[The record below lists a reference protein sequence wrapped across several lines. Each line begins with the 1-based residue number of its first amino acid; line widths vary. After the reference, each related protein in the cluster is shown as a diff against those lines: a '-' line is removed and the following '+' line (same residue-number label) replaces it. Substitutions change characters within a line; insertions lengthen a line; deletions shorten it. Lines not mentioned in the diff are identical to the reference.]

1 MKDYEDLR
9 FTDDF
14 MFCKI
19 LQENED
25 LCKEVDNLV
34 LKDGTERVFIC
45 AGGDRDDVSED
56 MKHFIDYIVG
66 DEAGSDLTSRIDDKV
81 REAIEKRLWRKEYMT
96 YKEQMD
102 QEFKKGLEQGIKIF
116 IEDKIED
123 GVSEDD
129 ILRKLE
135 KRFILT
141 PEKAKEYYDK
151 FSE

>member
-1 MKDYEDLR
+1 
-9 FTDDF
+9 
-14 MFCKI
+14 
-19 LQENED
+19 
-25 LCKEVDNLV
+25 
-34 LKDGTERVFIC
+34 
-45 AGGDRDDVSED
+45 
-56 MKHFIDYIVG
+56 
-66 DEAGSDLTSRIDDKV
+66 
-81 REAIEKRLWRKEYMT
+81 MT

-141 PEKAKEYYDK
+141 PEEAKEYYDK
-151 FSE
+151 FSG